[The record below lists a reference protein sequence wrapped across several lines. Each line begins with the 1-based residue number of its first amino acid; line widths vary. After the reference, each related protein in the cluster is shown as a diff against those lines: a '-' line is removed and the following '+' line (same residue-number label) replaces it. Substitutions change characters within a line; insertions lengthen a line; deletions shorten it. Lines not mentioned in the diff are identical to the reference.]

1 MCKAVWAPGSH
12 TPILR
17 EVGPL
22 WLSWGGT
29 QWKKQET
36 SADMPESRRRLS
48 SGKRFRAAASLFK
61 QNIGLLKRL

>member
-12 TPILR
+12 TPILG

-29 QWKKQET
+29 QWKKQEA
-36 SADMPESRRRLS
+36 SADMPESRKEAELWETVE
-48 SGKRFRAAASLFK
+48 SGSFSL
-61 QNIGLLKRL
+61 